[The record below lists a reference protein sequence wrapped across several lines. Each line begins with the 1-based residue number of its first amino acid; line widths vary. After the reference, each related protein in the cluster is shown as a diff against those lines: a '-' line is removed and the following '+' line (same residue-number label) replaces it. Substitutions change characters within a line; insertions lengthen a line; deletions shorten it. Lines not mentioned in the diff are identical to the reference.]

1 MRIKSIKEVKL
12 KNKRILVRADFDVPV
27 KNGMP
32 TEDFR
37 IKQNLPTIK
46 YILKNG
52 GLVRIIA
59 HLDRPGG
66 KIVSSL
72 SLAKFAGYLSGLIGK
87 KTVFV
92 KDPLNEALF
101 QKYNFSGDIV
111 LFENIRFWPGE
122 EKNGINFAKK
132 LARWGDVYIN
142 ENFATSHR
150 KHASFVS
157 LPKFLPSYAGLYL
170 EKEIFTLSR
179 LLKDP
184 KRPFV
189 AILGGAKLET
199 KMPLIKK
206 FLKSADKMIIGGALA
221 NTIYYLKGLEIG
233 GSTADR
239 NFKVDP
245 IILKNK
251 KIFLPS
257 DVLVADK
264 VKSGARHRISEAT
277 KVGNKDYIVDI
288 GPESVKKLLFL
299 LKGAKTIVWNGP
311 LGFTEIPEFAKRTIA
326 LAKALQKIKAFKVVG
341 GGDTV
346 AVLHK
351 YNLLKSFD
359 HISTGGGAMLEFLAE
374 KKLPGIEVLKIK
386 KGA

>member
-1 MRIKSIKEVKL
+1 MEIKAISKSKL
-12 KNKRILVRADFDVPV
+12 RGKRILVRADFDVPV

-32 TEDFR
+32 MEDFR

-59 HLDRPGG
+59 HLDRPSGRV
-66 KIVSSL
+66 IPSL
-72 SLAKFAGYLSGLIGK
+72 SLAKFAGHLSGLLGRE
-87 KTVFV
+87 TVFI

-101 QKYNFSGDIV
+101 QKYNFSGDII

-122 EKNGINFAKK
+122 EKNDMNFAKK
-132 LARWGDVYIN
+132 LAQWGDIYVN

-170 EKEIFTLSR
+170 EKEISTLNR
-179 LLKDP
+179 LLKNP

-199 KMPLIKK
+199 KMPLVKK
-206 FLKSADKMIIGGALA
+206 FLKLADRLLIAGALA
-221 NTIYYLKGLEIG
+221 NTIYYLRGLEIG
-233 GSTADR
+233 KSTADR
-239 NFKVDP
+239 HFKINP
-245 IILKNK
+245 TIFNNK
-251 KIFLPS
+251 KIFLPF

-264 VKSGARHRISEAT
+264 IKPGAKRRISEIA
-277 KVGNKDYIVDI
+277 KVGRGDYIVDI
-288 GPESVKKLLFL
+288 GPESVKKPLLL

-311 LGFTEIPEFAKRTIA
+311 LGFAEIPEFSKGTIV
-326 LAKALQKIKAFKVVG
+326 LAKALQKIKAFKVIG

-346 AVLHK
+346 AALGK
-351 YNLLKSFD
+351 YKMLKGFN
-359 HISTGGGAMLEFLAE
+359 HVSTGGGAMLEFLAG
-374 KKLPGIEVLKIK
+374 KKLPGIEALKK
-386 KGA
+386 